1 MCVDWGQHVILL
13 NAFVPSAKE
22 KEDFRCVHGR
32 EMSMCQRYYVEV
44 FPMLFTKYF
53 TSVLRRDFLVMPH
66 PYFAELIR
74 LDISVSEVSGY
85 KCPDTPDTFLLTF
98 CRIVWKVGIFC
109 TLPNAKI
116 PCVFMYDFISTIA
129 TNISE

>member
-22 KEDFRCVHGR
+22 KEDFRCVNGR
-32 EMSMCQRYYVEV
+32 EMSMCQRYYMEV

-53 TSVLRRDFLVMPH
+53 TSVLRRDFLVMPRV
-66 PYFAELIR
+66 ELIC
-74 LDISVSEVSGY
+74 LDV
-85 KCPDTPDTFLLTF
+85 PDTPDIFLLTF
-98 CRIVWKVGIFC
+98 CRIVWKVGIFY
-109 TLPNAKI
+109 TLPNATI
-116 PCVFMYDFISTIA
+116 PCVSMYDFFSTIA